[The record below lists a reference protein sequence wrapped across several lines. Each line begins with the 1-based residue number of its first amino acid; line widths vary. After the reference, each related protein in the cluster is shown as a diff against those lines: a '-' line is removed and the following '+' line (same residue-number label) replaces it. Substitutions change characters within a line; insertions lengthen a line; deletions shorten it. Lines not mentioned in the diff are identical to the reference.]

1 MGNIKSK
8 KFIIDYCILYD
19 QQKVKKLLNYKKNNS
34 IDDSMKL
41 FIIELIK
48 VSSRTGRID
57 VLRYLLKKCDI
68 CKYNV
73 IDDSIILSNITF
85 ISLICTGI
93 RYTKRLKY
101 IEILTELLNYRCKIH
116 IPFDIKKHEEYIYNI
131 TYDFRTKDLY
141 KILFEYGEKIN
152 YKLDIS
158 KIKYCY
164 CDEYLKKLIT
174 HNYFCYKK
182 NHVYLSTTICN
193 NKSIGKTFG
202 RFSFYKY
209 IKNNNIIYKL
219 DFCYKP
225 VHCIDYIF
233 CISY

>member
-73 IDDSIILSNITF
+73 IDDSIILSHIRF
-85 ISLICTGI
+85 ISFIG
-93 RYTKRLKY
+93 YGLKY
-101 IEILTELLNYRCKIH
+101 ANTLTELLNYRCKIH

-131 TYDFRTKDLY
+131 TYDYRTKDLY

-158 KIKYCY
+158 KIKYGFCN
-164 CDEYLKKLIT
+164 EYLKKLIK
-174 HNYFCYKK
+174 HNYHEFNNNKY
-182 NHVYLSTTICN
+182 NINYLYFPATMCN
-193 NKSIGKTFG
+193 NKNIEKTLENL
-202 RFSFYKY
+202 SKY
-209 IKNNNIIYKL
+209 IKNNNIIYESY
-219 DFCYKP
+219 FYRKP
-225 VHCIDYIF
+225 VYYIDYIF